1 MFSKIIKRADD
12 RINPIVVK
20 ELRQSTNSRVLS
32 VVVIAFLAIQLFC
45 LYTQI
50 FWQDATS
57 FDRRQTIFPTVLLIL
72 TASCIYGIIPTIS
85 NRFFK
90 ELNGDSIDLIYTTVL
105 SPFAV
110 IMGKSL
116 SAMGLI
122 VLLYSLCTPFIF
134 ISYLFPGIDIV
145 TILLALWYSFCV
157 ITAISQL
164 MIVVAT
170 VRTSKIM
177 RSIIMLGYF
186 GAAAIFTI
194 ITSEALFSPYRG
206 IFSISSASFYTPL
219 VFTVFWFLGV
229 VFLYLLAVAAVT
241 PQHANRAFWPRV
253 CGAVLWGIGL
263 LTVVLFH
270 AFGSRS
276 DVEDW
281 LNAWTVLSLIL
292 FLGFLTVAT
301 GERSEYGKRLRRSI
315 PQNRFLRLLAFPFFS
330 GEVNG
335 FVYSLIFLSLTG
347 LTLLF
352 FSADYNFIYRDKLIM
367 VVIGLAGY
375 FVWYSLLSLQIKRM
389 FKKKFPNINS
399 FLVTLFT
406 IIIVTLIPMF
416 IAWGVNQGT
425 YMRDSEMAPYLILS
439 FGIVLIRGFVSVG
452 VIASLILCSLTLLI
466 LLPFI
471 RRRVYEFKPFE
482 PGKAPATVPVV
493 DRVEKEFNGAD
504 SDE

>member
-1 MFSKIIKRADD
+1 MFGKIIKWADD

-45 LYTQI
+45 LYTQV
-50 FWQDATS
+50 FWNDATS
-57 FDRRQTIFPTVLLIL
+57 FDHRQTIFPIVLLIL

-85 NRFFK
+85 NRFFN

-110 IMGKSL
+110 IMGKTL

-145 TILLALWYSFCV
+145 TILLALWYSFCI

-170 VRTSKIM
+170 VQTSKIM

-186 GAAAIFTI
+186 GGAAIFTI
-194 ITSEALFSPYRG
+194 MMSNILFSPFRG
-206 IFSISSASFYTPL
+206 SFSIVSASFYTPL
-219 VFTVFWFLGV
+219 IFTVFWFLGV

-241 PQHANRAFWPRV
+241 PKHANRAFWPRV
-253 CGAVLWGIGL
+253 CGAMLWGIGL
-263 LTVVLFH
+263 ITLVLFH
-270 AFGSRS
+270 IFGSRT
-276 DVEDW
+276 DTKGMIRVG
-281 LNAWTVLSLIL
+281 TVLALIL

-301 GERSEYGKRLRRSI
+301 GERAEYGKRLRRSI
-315 PQNRFLRLLAFPFFS
+315 PQNRFLRFLAFPFFS

-335 FVYSLIFLSLTG
+335 FVYSLIFLALTG
-347 LTLLF
+347 LTLAV
-352 FSADYNFIYRDKLIM
+352 FSNYYNFIYRDKWLMI
-367 VVIGLAGY
+367 VAGLAGY

-389 FKKKFPNINS
+389 FKKRFPNINS
-399 FLVTLFT
+399 FLVTLFM

-416 IAWGVNQGT
+416 VAWGVNQGT
-425 YMRDSEMAPYLILS
+425 YMRESEMAPYLILS
-439 FGIVLIRGFVSVG
+439 FGIVLIRDFASVG
-452 VIASLILCSLTLLI
+452 VITSLVLSTLTLFI
-466 LLPFI
+466 LLPFVC
-471 RRRVYEFKPFE
+471 RRISEFKPFE
-482 PGKAPATVPVV
+482 PGKAPVTVPVV
-493 DRVEKEFNGAD
+493 DLAEKEFTGAE
-504 SDE
+504 SNE